1 MKYFLSKSKYIRGL
15 QCSRALWLDVYHPEL
30 AQYSRETMRK
40 FDRGREFERAF
51 KDLFPDAVD
60 VSAALGRKF
69 DQYADFT
76 ANELSREGEVNL
88 FEAGFFF
95 DDVLVLADVVHKRAD
110 GLLDIYEVKSG
121 TTLSD
126 TYKRDA
132 ALQHYVISH
141 CREINSFSIVYNGQL
156 DKSDLSDGS
165 DPSDKSELSENFKKV
180 NLTAEFAAEHETI
193 ASNIAVMKETISLT
207 SEPDTPTGSHCQ
219 TPYEC
224 PYQQYCLSGLR
235 DLSLF

>member
-1 MKYFLSKSKYIRGL
+1 MRHLLSKSKYIRGL
-15 QCSRALWLDVYHPEL
+15 QCDRALWLDVFHPDL

-110 GLLDIYEVKSG
+110 GTLDIYEVKSG
-121 TTLSD
+121 SALSD
-126 TYKRDA
+126 TYRRDA

-141 CREINSFSIVYNGQL
+141 CQEINSFSIVYNGKPE
-156 DKSDLSDGS
+156 KSDLSDSS
-165 DPSDKSELSENFKKV
+165 DQSEMSDNFKIV

-193 ASNIAVMKETISLT
+193 AHNIAVMKEAISLT

-224 PYQQYCLSGLR
+224 PYQQHCLTGIR

>member
-1 MKYFLSKSKYIRGL
+1 MRHLLSKSKYIRGL
-15 QCSRALWLDVYHPEL
+15 QCDRALWLDVFHPDL

-69 DQYADFT
+69 DKYAEFT
-76 ANELSREGEVNL
+76 SNELSREGEVNL

-110 GLLDIYEVKSG
+110 GTLDIYEVKSG
-121 TTLSD
+121 SALSD
-126 TYKRDA
+126 TYRRDA

-141 CREINSFSIVYNGQL
+141 CQKINSFSIVYNGKL
-156 DKSDLSDGS
+156 DKSDLSESS
-165 DPSDKSELSENFKKV
+165 DQSEMSDNFKIV

-193 ASNIAVMKETISLT
+193 ARNIAVMKGTISLT
-207 SEPDTPTGSHCQ
+207 SEPDTPTGAHCQ

-224 PYQQYCLSGLR
+224 PYQQHCLTGIR

>member
-1 MKYFLSKSKYIRGL
+1 MRHLLSKSKYIRGL
-15 QCSRALWLDVYHPEL
+15 QCDRALWLDVYHPDL

-51 KDLFPDAVD
+51 KDLFPGAVD

-141 CREINSFSIVYNGQL
+141 CREINSFSIVYNGKL
-156 DKSDLSDGS
+156 DKSDSSDSS
-165 DPSDKSELSENFKKV
+165 DMSDNFKIV
-180 NLTAEFAAEHETI
+180 NLTAEFAGEHETI
-193 ASNIAVMKETISLT
+193 ARNIAVMKETISLT
-207 SEPDTPTGSHCQ
+207 SEPDIPTGAHCQ

-224 PYQQYCLSGLR
+224 PYQQHCLSGLR

>member
-1 MKYFLSKSKYIRGL
+1 
-15 QCSRALWLDVYHPEL
+15 
-30 AQYSRETMRK
+30 MRK

-69 DQYADFT
+69 DKYAEFT
-76 ANELSREGEVNL
+76 SNELSREGEVNL

-110 GLLDIYEVKSG
+110 GTLDIYEVKSG
-121 TTLSD
+121 SALSD
-126 TYKRDA
+126 TYRRDA

-141 CREINSFSIVYNGQL
+141 CQKINSFSIVYNGKL
-156 DKSDLSDGS
+156 DKSDLSESS
-165 DPSDKSELSENFKKV
+165 DQSEMSDNFKIV

-193 ASNIAVMKETISLT
+193 ARNIAVMKGTISLT
-207 SEPDTPTGSHCQ
+207 SEPDTPTGAHCQ

-224 PYQQYCLSGLR
+224 PYQQHCLTGIR

>member
-1 MKYFLSKSKYIRGL
+1 MRHLLSKSKYIRGL
-15 QCSRALWLDVYHPEL
+15 QCDRALWLDVYHPDL

-40 FDRGREFERAF
+40 FDRGREFERDF
-51 KDLFPDAVD
+51 KNLFPDAVD

-69 DQYADFT
+69 DQYAEFT
-76 ANELSREGEVNL
+76 SNELSREGEVNI

-110 GLLDIYEVKSG
+110 GTLDIYEVKSG
-121 TTLSD
+121 SALSD
-126 TYKRDA
+126 TYRRDA

-141 CREINSFSIVYNGQL
+141 CQEINSFSIVYNGKL
-156 DKSDLSDGS
+156 DKSDLSDSS
-165 DPSDKSELSENFKKV
+165 DQSERSDNFKIV

-193 ASNIAVMKETISLT
+193 ARNIAVMKETISLT
-207 SEPDTPTGSHCQ
+207 SEPDTPTGAHCQ

-224 PYQQYCLSGLR
+224 PYQQHCLTGIR

>member
-1 MKYFLSKSKYIRGL
+1 
-15 QCSRALWLDVYHPEL
+15 
-30 AQYSRETMRK
+30 MRK

-69 DQYADFT
+69 DKYAEFT
-76 ANELSREGEVNL
+76 SNELSREGEVNL

-110 GLLDIYEVKSG
+110 GTLDIYEVKSG
-121 TTLSD
+121 SALSD
-126 TYKRDA
+126 TYRRDA

-141 CREINSFSIVYNGQL
+141 CQKINSFSIVYHGKL
-156 DKSDLSDGS
+156 DKSDLSESS
-165 DPSDKSELSENFKKV
+165 DQSEMSDNFKIV

-193 ASNIAVMKETISLT
+193 ARNIAVMKGTISLT
-207 SEPDTPTGSHCQ
+207 SEPDTPTGAHCQ

-224 PYQQYCLSGLR
+224 PYQQHCLTGIR